1 MNLQINVPDLWIVK
15 ANYHAVPDIQYQIRT
30 NFFIISMKILY
41 RKISVYSYVKIVSG
55 IDIFSVRQIILALHE
70 IHVYIESCKN
80 IVSTVSAYCSKRKWK
95 SDLWYLLCLKLM
107 NIEERIGRGF
117 LFFKLKAALMF
128 FQNGVLVFYNCQW
141 TQ

>member
-80 IVSTVSAYCSKRKWK
+80 IVSTVSAYCSKRK
-95 SDLWYLLCLKLM
+95 
-107 NIEERIGRGF
+107 
-117 LFFKLKAALMF
+117 
-128 FQNGVLVFYNCQW
+128 
-141 TQ
+141 